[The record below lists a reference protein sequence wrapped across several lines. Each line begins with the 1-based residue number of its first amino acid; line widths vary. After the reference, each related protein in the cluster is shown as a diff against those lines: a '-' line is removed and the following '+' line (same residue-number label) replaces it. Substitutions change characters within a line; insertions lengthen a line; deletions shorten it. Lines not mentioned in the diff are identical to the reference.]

1 MRTSLGLYGP
11 RIVTV
16 GVVSSILTGLLVSP
30 VSYAPSAFSREK
42 PAEWRHVVVRLPL
55 PRDAPETITHLV
67 YGDGQTVPAQVVP
80 PGLGDDPSV
89 PRYVVCVLPR
99 WNIGEPLRFTPAPR
113 RPEAAQGRFLFVE
126 KPQETLDV
134 IWKEGEVLRPVL
146 QYVFRRHDP
155 NDHYFT
161 FKPFHHVYDP
171 VQGTTVLTSGAVKTA
186 QEGLFPHHRGLFFG
200 YNRISYGQ
208 GQTADIWHGTNGVF
222 SQHERFLERTAGP
235 VLARHRAQIHWYGR
249 DGQAFAQEER
259 EVAVFATLGGTLID
273 WSSQVTTKLPLVR
286 LDGDPQHA
294 GFHFRAAQE
303 VARNGKQNTYYLRPD
318 GKGKVGET
326 RNWEARKPDSRTI
339 DVPWNAISFVVGG
352 QRYTV
357 LRIVH
362 PTNPSP
368 ARGSERD
375 YGRFGDYF
383 EYDLTPDKPLHLR
396 YRLWVQAGE
405 MTVER
410 CQAIAAAFRTPP
422 AVSWQSS
429 R

>member
-1 MRTSLGLYGP
+1 MRIGLGLRSL
-11 RIVTV
+11 RIVLAV
-16 GVVSSILTGLLVSP
+16 GAGGIMTGLIVTPVSSGV
-30 VSYAPSAFSREK
+30 SAFSPEK
-42 PAEWRHVVVRLPL
+42 PTELQHLVVRLPL
-55 PRDAPETITHLV
+55 PRDAQETITHLV
-67 YGDGQTVPAQVVP
+67 YGKGQTVPAQVAP

-89 PRYVVCVLPR
+89 SGYVVSVLPR
-99 WNIGEPLRFTPAPR
+99 WDGTEPLRFSKGPR
-113 RPEAAQGRFLFVE
+113 RPEPTKGRFQFVE

-134 IWKEGEVLRPVL
+134 IWKEGDVVRPVL
-146 QYVFRRHDP
+146 QYVFRAHDP

-171 VQGTTVLTSGAVKTA
+171 VQGATLLTSGAVKTA
-186 QEGLFPHHRGLFFG
+186 KEGLFPHHRGLFFG
-200 YNRISYGQ
+200 YNRISYDN

-222 SQHERFLERTAGP
+222 SQHERFLERTDGP
-235 VLARHRAQIHWYGR
+235 IIARHRAQIHWYGR

-259 EVAVFATLGGTLID
+259 EVSVFAVEGGTLIE
-273 WSSQVTTKLPLVR
+273 WSSLLTTKRPKVR

-303 VARNGKQNTYYLRPD
+303 VASNGKQNTYYLRPD
-318 GKGKVGET
+318 GKGKIGET
-326 RNWEARKPDSRTI
+326 RNWDAKKPDPRTV
-339 DVPWNAISFVVGG
+339 DLPWNALSFVVGG
-352 QRYTV
+352 KRYTV

-362 PTNPSP
+362 PANPGP

-396 YRLWVQAGE
+396 YRLWVQCGE
-405 MTVER
+405 MTVEQ
-410 CQAIAAAFRTPP
+410 CKALAAAFRTPP
-422 AVSWQSS
+422 AMSWESP